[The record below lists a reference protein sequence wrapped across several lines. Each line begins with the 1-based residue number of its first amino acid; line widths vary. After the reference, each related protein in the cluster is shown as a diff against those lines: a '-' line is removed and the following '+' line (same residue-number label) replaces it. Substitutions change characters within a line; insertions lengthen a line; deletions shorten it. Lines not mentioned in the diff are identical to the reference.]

1 MIERCPYT
9 GLPIHRRPEWNHV
22 QLDTDYWAEY
32 FFVGRHILVAVA
44 RGRVTAKGVRVAKV
58 FEDTLLE
65 EHLDHS
71 RQGIFLIDTS
81 GLTAYD
87 FDGREEHRKLISG
100 HTRFKS
106 VIYYGATRFLRMSIQ
121 VARKVHLVSRVA
133 EIEDNYERALLRGV
147 HILQS
152 EELNCQVKAS
162 RDGAYKPL
170 DATSV
175 QDHKGRFLFRA
186 FGPMVL
192 HARPDGEIDE
202 ELVVQGDDAFEQ
214 HCQTWSDFPHGLVVL
229 ADLGDLRKMSFQ
241 ARRLLVERFRA
252 RHRNHPIENLICYNV
267 ESSLLVLIK
276 MTSILL
282 PFPLQIVHSE
292 AEAWAQV
299 EKFAVKLE
307 KAKLPKPQNK
317 SSSGNAQEMLI
328 DFIGSTR
335 WDIRGPLQIPESLK
349 NSDPIRP
356 IYEAF
361 SVIKRDLDEVMQT
374 RLEMEAELRR
384 LAEDANAAT
393 RAKSEFLA
401 TMSHEIR
408 TPLNGVIGMTEV
420 LLDSDLN
427 SEQRRHAETIRTS
440 GGQLLVLIN
449 DVLDI
454 SKIEAGKFVME
465 HLPFDLRQVIGEA
478 SSTWSYL
485 SLNKGVEFKLQID
498 DSVPK
503 ILVGDVH
510 RILQVVNNLVS
521 NAVKF
526 TERGMISVQLTS
538 KSIELGRWEIRLDVR
553 DTGIGISEERI
564 PLLFQKFQ
572 QLDAGMNRKYGGSGL
587 GLAISKMLVEQ
598 MGGAMGVVSDVG
610 RGSTFWS
617 TFCLDLYD
625 SSSKQVESAVDE
637 FMAPDF
643 SKILHKKILVVEDNA
658 VNQKVVLNMLRK
670 QGFEPVIAYDGQ
682 DALRILRESQ
692 FDLVFMDCQMPI
704 MDGFEATRRIRL
716 GDAGEMAKQVRIVA
730 MTANAM
736 AGDRDRC
743 LACGMDDYLAKPLT
757 RQSLIR
763 MVSRQLR

>member
-1 MIERCPYT
+1 
-9 GLPIHRRPEWNHV
+9 
-22 QLDTDYWAEY
+22 
-32 FFVGRHILVAVA
+32 
-44 RGRVTAKGVRVAKV
+44 
-58 FEDTLLE
+58 
-65 EHLDHS
+65 
-71 RQGIFLIDTS
+71 
-81 GLTAYD
+81 
-87 FDGREEHRKLISG
+87 
-100 HTRFKS
+100 
-106 VIYYGATRFLRMSIQ
+106 
-121 VARKVHLVSRVA
+121 
-133 EIEDNYERALLRGV
+133 
-147 HILQS
+147 
-152 EELNCQVKAS
+152 
-162 RDGAYKPL
+162 
-170 DATSV
+170 V